1 MVSGLLISR
10 DILVKSNILMF
21 ILTIWVQPR
30 AFKFTQCY
38 IFSRQCL
45 PLYRWAGPAGLKYA
59 SLWLGLLLVQG
70 WCELDPT
77 HSGKT
82 SKKVHHHTENNH
94 FSLEVRRI
102 AGHMCRHIHIHR
114 SEKGLFWWLQDQ
126 IRFSRGRW
134 VTMEKKLCM
143 LCLYFVSERGMFQ
156 CSWFCSF

>member
-77 HSGKT
+77 HSLKT
-82 SKKVHHHTENNH
+82 SKKGTSSHRKQPFLIRSEED
-94 FSLEVRRI
+94 SRP
-102 AGHMCRHIHIHR
+102 GHMCRHIHIHS
-114 SEKGLFWWLQDQ
+114 SEKSLFWWFQDQ
-126 IRFSRGRW
+126 KCFSRGRW
-134 VTMEKKLCM
+134 VTMEKRRCM
-143 LCLYFVSERGMFQ
+143 LCLYFVSERGMF
-156 CSWFCSF
+156 